1 VSFHIP
7 WAVFMGRKLVKQLA
21 GPLFWGWAICMGG
34 AGLAQ
39 EGGDSAVAAQPSAF
53 PEFSAKRIRAP
64 KPGTPPKINIQIET
78 APQSSLTQA
87 RPAETTDGQDQAPS
101 SRYSW
106 FWERVPAAISD
117 VGAVQRFDAAMA
129 ALRTASAPVP
139 APRLQLLQEII
150 EAQQVPI
157 LLSSVGKQVSPAL
170 VLAVISV
177 ESAGKA
183 EAVSSAGAQGLMQLM
198 PDTAARFDVS
208 DALVPE
214 QNIAGGIAYLDWLLQ
229 EFEGDAILALA
240 GYNAGEGAVRAHQ
253 GVPPF
258 AETRDYVPKV
268 LAAYDVARKLCKT
281 PPEFISDGC
290 VFQTFK

>member
-1 VSFHIP
+1 
-7 WAVFMGRKLVKQLA
+7 MGRKLVRQLA
-21 GPLFWGWAICMGG
+21 GPLFWVCAVSMGG

-39 EGGDSAVAAQPSAF
+39 EGGDSAVAGQPSAF

-87 RPAETTDGQDQAPS
+87 RPTPSPDGQSATQAPD
-101 SRYSW
+101 SRYGW
-106 FWERVPAAISD
+106 FWERVPAAISE

-177 ESAGKA
+177 ESAGKP

-208 DALVPE
+208 DALVPA

-268 LAAYDVARKLCKT
+268 LAAYEVARKLCKT
-281 PPEFISDGC
+281 PPEFVSDGC